1 MQRPAQ
7 GAQPAAIELGPVDR
21 PEPSGSSGSSGGPT
35 VPLAEPGNS
44 APYRPDGAWPGRPPS
59 DAGDPAEDHLPPL
72 SGDDTV
78 TGPPRLLPPPPWLA
92 RELDRPEPVAPAVPF
107 FDRGSGDAAADARGP
122 DGSGDWPDGGESDH
136 RDDPAYGAS
145 PSWTAPDWTPP
156 TGPPDGPPTA
166 RRRPRRFA
174 LLLTGLLALFLVAAV
189 AGANLMQT
197 RGGGGGGPTADAQ
210 PAPAAPDSAAGG
222 APAPGAVDDGDPV
235 ETAPATERLVTG
247 PRGDLQEAEFDLV
260 SGTTTVN
267 IRAVDLGDELY
278 RVSTP
283 IDADVQPRIIAD
295 DDSRIQL
302 HLVPSGQ
309 TGPGVVDIQLNSAVR
324 WQLRLTGGVA
334 QHAIDLTA
342 ADLDGVDIVGGAA
355 RIDLA
360 LPAPDGTMTVRMTG
374 GANQFVVSAPDGPP
388 ARVSFGA
395 GAGDVTLDDRQRGG
409 VAPGAVF
416 TGRGFADATDRYDI
430 DVVAG
435 ASVFTL
441 QRD

>member
-7 GAQPAAIELGPVDR
+7 GTQPVAIELGPVDR
-21 PEPSGSSGSSGGPT
+21 PEPSGPPPGPA
-35 VPLAEPGNS
+35 VSLAEPDNS
-44 APYRPDGAWPGRPPS
+44 ARYRPDAVWPGPAPS
-59 DAGDPAEDHLPPL
+59 EPVEPAEHHLPPL

-92 RELDRPEPVAPAVPF
+92 RELDRPEPVTPAVPF
-107 FDRGSGDAAADARGP
+107 FDRGSDDGGPDDGGSDDRGS
-122 DGSGDWPDGGESDH
+122 DGSGDWPDGGESDR
-136 RDDPAYGAS
+136 RDDPVYGAS
-145 PSWTAPDWTPP
+145 PGWAAPDWAPP
-156 TGPPDGPPTA
+156 PGPPDGPPTA

-197 RGGGGGGPTADAQ
+197 RGGGGSPTADAQ
-210 PAPAAPDSAAGG
+210 PAPAAPDVAGG
-222 APAPGAVDDGDPV
+222 APAPGAVDGGDPV
-235 ETAPATERLVTG
+235 EAAPATERLVTG
-247 PRGDLQEAEFDLV
+247 PRGDLREAEFDLV

-267 IRAVDLGDELY
+267 IRAADLGDELY

-309 TGPGVVDIQLNSAVR
+309 TGPGVVDIELHSAVR

-334 QHAIDLTA
+334 QHAIDLTDA
-342 ADLDGVDIVGGAA
+342 ELGGVDIVGGAA
-355 RIDLA
+355 RIDLS
-360 LPAPDGTMTVRMTG
+360 LPAPDGTMSVRMTG
-374 GANQFVVSAPDGPP
+374 GANQFVVTAPDGPP
-388 ARVSFGA
+388 ARVRFGA

-409 VAPGAVF
+409 VAPGSVF
-416 TGRGFADATDRYDI
+416 TGRGFVDATDRYDI

-435 ASVFTL
+435 TSVFTL